1 MSKSRF
7 PIGLALSSVF
17 VSTTILYWWLNFAFS
32 DSESETDEII
42 VFSILVVYL
51 LYLVKYFVTNEG
63 RRYTASTF
71 SISATVSS
79 FAWGYYDSQVGGW
92 FWNDDW
98 VLEDALLASIR
109 PTIIL
114 MLINEVAGIIIRV
127 FDETTSVGKNHPIS
141 MIRVGLIAS
150 LPLCVA
156 APLGVLLVVP
166 TLAIFF
172 VLYWASTETPSN
184 LIDH

>member
-1 MSKSRF
+1 M
-7 PIGLALSSVF
+7 
-17 VSTTILYWWLNFAFS
+17 
-32 DSESETDEII
+32 
-42 VFSILVVYL
+42 
-51 LYLVKYFVTNEG
+51 TNEG

-127 FDETTSVGKNHPIS
+127 FDETTSVGKTIQF
-141 MIRVGLIAS
+141 R
-150 LPLCVA
+150 
-156 APLGVLLVVP
+156 
-166 TLAIFF
+166 
-172 VLYWASTETPSN
+172 
-184 LIDH
+184 